1 MARGM
6 GLGPEAGT
14 GARQC
19 SPRAA
24 VPGQAVG
31 WHPEA
36 GASGTFCFPQQKS
49 VSRRK
54 CAACKIVVHTPC
66 IEQLEKVSVAVQAFL
81 PLPLGLLKPSRHSYT
96 GLCTRVFTSHKQ
108 HRPGVPQY
116 VQW

>member
-1 MARGM
+1 M
-6 GLGPEAGT
+6 LSQSSCAGA
-14 GARQC
+14 G
-19 SPRAA
+19 
-24 VPGQAVG
+24 VG

-108 HRPGVPQY
+108 HQPGVPQY
-116 VQW
+116 V